1 LFNQWC
7 FEVVVFDNCA
17 SSKRGKRSFVAV
29 TVSLLGINR
38 DRFFRMKHSLVIPVY
53 KNEDSIE
60 PLLTVLSQLTRDL
73 NNELEIVFVVDGS
86 PDKSQARLEE
96 LLPASNIHAQLLS
109 SSRNFGAFSAIRLG
123 LEAATGSSI
132 AVMSADLQEPPELVK
147 DFFQAL
153 DADEADIVFGVRESR
168 DDPWAS
174 AMASQTFWWFYRKYV
189 EPACP
194 VGGVDMFAMTESFR
208 DHIISMRE
216 ANSSLLGLLFW
227 IGGRRKFVPYHRKAR
242 EHGKSAWTFQKKVT
256 YLLDSI
262 FAFTDLPVRLMIVA
276 GALGIALA
284 LLFGVVIITWRMSGI
299 GVVPGYAGTM
309 LTILFFGALNLFGL
323 GVVGNYAWRGYENT
337 KLRPLNIVAEKKK
350 FNVE

>member
-1 LFNQWC
+1 
-7 FEVVVFDNCA
+7 
-17 SSKRGKRSFVAV
+17 
-29 TVSLLGINR
+29 
-38 DRFFRMKHSLVIPVY
+38 MKYSLVIPVY
-53 KNEDSIE
+53 KNEGSIE
-60 PLLTVLSQLTRDL
+60 PLLSVLSQLSKDL
-73 NNELEIVFVVDGS
+73 HDDLEVIFVVDGS
-86 PDKSQARLEE
+86 PDQSQAKLEQ
-96 LLPASNIHAQLLS
+96 LLPASKIHAQVLS

-123 LEAATGSSI
+123 LETATGSGI

-153 DADEADIVFGVRESR
+153 DSGEADIVFGVRESR
-168 DDPWAS
+168 DDPWSS
-174 AMASQTFWWFYRKYV
+174 AIASQTFWWFYRKYV

-194 VGGVDMFAMTESFR
+194 VGGVDMFAMTAPFR
-208 DHIISMRE
+208 DHIINMRE

-227 IGGRRKFVPYHRKAR
+227 VGGRRKFVSYHRKAR

-276 GALGIALA
+276 GASGIALA
-284 LLFGVVIITWRMSGI
+284 LLLGLIIVSWRLSGS

-337 KLRPLNIVAEKKK
+337 KFRPLNIVSEKKK
-350 FNVE
+350 FNYD